1 MASPADYAQVG
12 FSLLSARHSYE
23 QAKNMHRYRLQVA
36 RARAKYTK
44 GVAYNH
50 AVLAEQEAQDVL
62 RSGRKAQ
69 QLLGRKARKAT
80 AGIRAGMA
88 SSGFTVDGG
97 DAFKLTEDVHR
108 LHKEDEREIRRQ
120 TGRRADLL
128 KYRASMLRHGAD
140 YNEALAGHDPGGPSW
155 GGYFMG
161 ALAGS
166 AGSLI
171 NIGKGINMPSLG
183 GGGAPAGHIPTGG
196 SFFRGGMPSY
206 GVAGAR

>member
-1 MASPADYAQVG
+1 MSWGAVASIG
-12 FSLLSARHSYE
+12 LNLLGARHSYE

-50 AVLAEQEAQDVL
+50 AILAEQEAQDVL

-97 DAFKLTEDVHR
+97 DAFKLTEDVQL

-128 KYRASMLRHGAD
+128 KYRAKMLRYGAD
-140 YNEALAGHDPGGPSW
+140 YNEKLAGHDPGGPSW
-155 GGYFMG
+155 GGYFLG

-166 AGSLI
+166 AGSLMSL
-171 NIGKGINMPSLG
+171 GQGISMPSLG

-196 SFFRGGMPSY
+196 SFFRQGMPTY
-206 GVAGAR
+206 GTSMAR